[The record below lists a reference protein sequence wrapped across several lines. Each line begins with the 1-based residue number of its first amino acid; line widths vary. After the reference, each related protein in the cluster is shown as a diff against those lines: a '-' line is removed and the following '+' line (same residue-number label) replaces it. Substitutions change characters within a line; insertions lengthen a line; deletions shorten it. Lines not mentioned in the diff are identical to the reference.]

1 MKITKRQ
8 LRRIIKEEKQRI
20 HAKHRVRRA
29 VRRRL
34 REQTVEPKPAHV
46 DHGWPTVSWEDANE
60 LVDKW
65 RDMELGAFDPGDP
78 SMNQAG
84 ELSDAEAKKWWT
96 EQVENAALELENVLA
111 DRLRQAALQ
120 TMQEVTARL
129 INGDFA

>member
-1 MKITKRQ
+1 M
-8 LRRIIKEEKQRI
+8 
-20 HAKHRVRRA
+20 
-29 VRRRL
+29 
-34 REQTVEPKPAHV
+34 

-120 TMQEVTARL
+120 TMQEVTDRL